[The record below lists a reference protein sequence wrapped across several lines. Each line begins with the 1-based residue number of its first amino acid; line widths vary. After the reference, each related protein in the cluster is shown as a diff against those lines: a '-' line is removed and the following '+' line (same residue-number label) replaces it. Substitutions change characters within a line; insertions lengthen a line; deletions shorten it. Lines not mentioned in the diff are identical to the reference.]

1 MMQGDQLWESA
12 LLAVTEELKTSEDE
26 MIVLVKS
33 SEMFI
38 LNLICLW
45 QLVFFYLL
53 VVQLNLIENEYGNA

>member
-53 VVQLNLIENEYGNA
+53 VVQLNLIKNKYGNA